1 MSINNLERKMKNRE
15 RSICRNYASW
25 ILNPER
31 CEAAKKYTI
40 KAGQFAKSVIKDSH
54 KDTKNNMKLLEQRI
68 KSREHKNLYPINN
81 HDFDYKTA
89 VKKKYNVFNQGIT
102 NDPTM
107 NNLIGAPNKLLPYLK
122 AMIDEP
128 YPSRGTT
135 AGVDDII
142 GADKGANF
150 IKTKYRELNHEL
162 PYPSFRK
169 DYPAC
174 RYPTNGENASSYFIK
189 AGTCSTKINDEGLC
203 NKKGYKWVP
212 NPMNKVPAVAKKLLS
227 FVKNKKNKAKP
238 PPKGSCYKPRFAY
251 IDNSAKGIFNK
262 KGFAPSMFNDLMNV
276 APDKIFNI
284 LAGYTVDGSGLLPC
298 VEEFTQHNNNHK
310 LHILTFLIIIFL
322 IYLLFKHL

>member
-1 MSINNLERKMKNRE
+1 MSINNLERKMKSRE
-15 RSICRNYASW
+15 RSICRNYGSW

-89 VKKKYNVFNQGIT
+89 VKKKYNVFTQGIT

-128 YPSRGTT
+128 YPSSGTT

-142 GADKGANF
+142 GADKGAN
-150 IKTKYRELNHEL
+150 
-162 PYPSFRK
+162 
-169 DYPAC
+169 
-174 RYPTNGENASSYFIK
+174 SSK
-189 AGTCSTKINDEGLC
+189 RQK
-203 NKKGYKWVP
+203 
-212 NPMNKVPAVAKKLLS
+212 
-227 FVKNKKNKAKP
+227 
-238 PPKGSCYKPRFAY
+238 
-251 IDNSAKGIFNK
+251 SAN
-262 KGFAPSMFNDLMNV
+262 
-276 APDKIFNI
+276 
-284 LAGYTVDGSGLLPC
+284 
-298 VEEFTQHNNNHK
+298 
-310 LHILTFLIIIFL
+310 
-322 IYLLFKHL
+322 